1 MKASCMPQS
10 LVDKGA
16 CGIVTTST
24 SQSRNRDLVHAFKTM
39 SPIRVLDPR
48 FSLPAAIGWAVF
60 TIAALSALVAATLA
74 ADIAERRGRADA
86 ERLLTQFATQFQHA
100 FATNLDTRRS
110 ILQATAAQIVASSDR
125 GNDALRSH
133 LEAVKIQ
140 FPEFAWLGVT
150 DDRGRVVAATGGTQ
164 QGKDMSQ
171 QTWFRQGLVRPYFGD
186 VSSALVVDNKRQPVA
201 QDQPPHFLDVA
212 VPLRQISGATV
223 GVVGAHLSW
232 AWIMQLQTNLLHA
245 LDSRRELSLLV
256 AGADGRVLAG
266 PSQWRGRKLDGNSD
280 ATEGGT
286 YLVGRRAASLAED
299 GGLAWTIVVRQR
311 ADLALSQARGAQR
324 GVFLVVMLAGLLAAG
339 SAVLVTRRLTRRLSV
354 LAEDAQAVRRGEQPT
369 LVQPAGSDEVS
380 RIGATLAEL
389 VNHLQEERRALLA
402 LNADLDSRVAERTLR
417 IERLAEESRH
427 AAVTR
432 ERLRLARELHD
443 TLAHS
448 LMALLTQI
456 RLIRKLRH
464 QFDAAELDVE
474 LGRAEEVAASGL
486 SEARSA
492 IVQMRH
498 NGVRDVGLGAAL
510 KELLSRFRERTGLQ
524 FTFYAD
530 PVLAGLADERA
541 ETVVRMVEEALHN
554 VEHHAKARTVTVAL
568 RAAPRPSGGDA
579 SSAMTTGDRVW
590 VEVLDDG
597 VGFDPSLSRPGHYG
611 LRGIEEQAA
620 LIKANFVLH
629 SQRGQG
635 TRITLEFDL

>member
-1 MKASCMPQS
+1 VYP
-10 LVDKGA
+10 
-16 CGIVTTST
+16 
-24 SQSRNRDLVHAFKTM
+24 FKPM
-39 SPIRVLDPR
+39 SPVRFVDPR
-48 FSLPAAIGWAVF
+48 FSLAAAIGWAVF
-60 TIAALSALVAATLA
+60 AIAALSALLAATLA
-74 ADIAERRGRADA
+74 ADIAERRGRADT
-86 ERLLTQFATQFQHA
+86 ERLLSQFATQIHHA
-100 FATNLDTRRS
+100 LGMNLDTRRS

-125 GNDALRSH
+125 GNDALRRH
-133 LEAVKIQ
+133 LEAVSVQ

-164 QGKDMSQ
+164 QGEDVSEQ
-171 QTWFRQGLVRPYFGD
+171 LWFKQGLVRPFFGD
-186 VSSALVVDNKRQPVA
+186 VSTALLVESKRPPVT
-201 QDQPPHFLDVA
+201 DQPPHFLDAA
-212 VPLRQISGATV
+212 VPLTQISGTTV

-232 AWIMQLQTNLLHA
+232 AWIMQLQANLLHA
-245 LDSRRELSLLV
+245 LDSHRDLSLLL
-256 AGADGRVLAG
+256 AGADGTVLVG
-266 PSQWRGRKLDGNSD
+266 PSHWLGRKLDRSSET
-280 ATEGGT
+280 TEDGT
-286 YLVGRRAASLAED
+286 YLVSRRAASL
-299 GGLAWTIVVRQR
+299 GGAWGVPWTIVVRQR
-311 ADLALSQARGAQR
+311 ADSALALARRTQR

-339 SAVLVTRRLTRRLSV
+339 SAVLVTRRLTRRLST

-369 LVQPAGSDEVS
+369 LAQPSGSDEVS
-380 RIGATLAEL
+380 RIGTTLAEL
-389 VNHLQEERRALLA
+389 VGHLQEEKQALMT
-402 LNADLDSRVAERTLR
+402 LNSDLDSRVAERTAR
-417 IERLAEESRH
+417 IERMAEESRH

-456 RLIRKLRH
+456 RVIRKLRH
-464 QFDAAELDVE
+464 HFDAAELDVE

-510 KELLSRFRERTGLQ
+510 KELLSRFGERTGVA
-524 FTFYAD
+524 FKFRAD

-554 VEHHAKARTVTVAL
+554 VENHAQAKTVSVVL
-568 RAAPRPSGGDA
+568 RRAEGPAVGDPSLG
-579 SSAMTTGDRVW
+579 MNTGDRVL
-590 VEVLDDG
+590 VEIFDDG
-597 VGFDPSLSRPGHYG
+597 VGFDPSFSRPGHYG

-620 LIKANFVLH
+620 LIKANLVLH
-629 SQRGQG
+629 SQPGQG